1 MTPCFFTHVAQAKIM
16 MNVRFHIFEFTYLW
30 LSKSSFVCI
39 ISIILFYASCG
50 VFFVLEWYCLKW
62 LDFFFFWLML
72 KTLGQKKQETTSC
85 RKRKLIILHRYT
97 VLRKYSWAILTQVL
111 HWYRQYYKKT
121 KLLPNFWNC
130 SRARV
135 ILLLQ
140 IIMLTANIKQ
150 QDRPLTLKIDEDH
163 R

>member
-1 MTPCFFTHVAQAKIM
+1 MIVKVKFCLYHF
-16 MNVRFHIFEFTYLW
+16 NY
-30 LSKSSFVCI
+30 
-39 ISIILFYASCG
+39 IILCLLWG
-50 VFFVLEWYCLKW
+50 FFCIRMILFEVIIYI
-62 LDFFFFWLML
+62 FFFWLML